1 MVFLVSLNGLPF
13 SKHMK
18 PDIPSLHSK
27 PSQHGAPTS
36 GMQKSLTAIQG
47 GSNVV
52 GPSVKNIT
60 EIKFDWNHFLLNVF

>member
-1 MVFLVSLNGLPF
+1 
-13 SKHMK
+13 MK

-52 GPSVKNIT
+52 GPPVKNIT